1 MTMSKAIVRQHLE
14 KIDGVFRTWFAWTSE
29 GMKLVKTL
37 VVEADIDTDPNS
49 ADFKRGVLDAI
60 ESTAKDVLKNE
71 STMVV
76 SHWRVVPKLC

>member
-1 MTMSKAIVRQHLE
+1 VSASSAGE
-14 KIDGVFRTWFAWTSE
+14 AGVSRR
-29 GMKLVKTL
+29 LL
-37 VVEADIDTDPNS
+37 VVEVDTDTDPNS
-49 ADFKRGVLDAI
+49 AAFKSGVLDAI